1 MDENKIIRKL
11 ILNANSREVWHALT
25 SPSETKKY
33 MFNCE
38 VSSDWKVGS
47 DIIWKGNYQGYESGE
62 RGKIL
67 EIEENKHL
75 KYSSIDPNFGIEI
88 KPENYLHIT
97 YDLNNIGGKTELI
110 TTVENFNG
118 DPTRLEHIAKGWDNI
133 VLPAIKKI
141 FNS

>member
-1 MDENKIIRKL
+1 MKSQKVIRKM
-11 ILNANSREVWHALT
+11 ILNAKPEKIWHTLT
-25 SPSETKKY
+25 TPSETKKY

-38 VSSDWKVGS
+38 VLSDWKVGS
-47 DIIWKGNYQGYESGE
+47 DIKWSGTYEGYKSGE

-75 KYSSIDPNFGIEI
+75 KYTSIDPNFGIEI

-97 YDLNNIGGKTELI
+97 YDLKGVGDKTELT

-118 DPTRLEHIAKGWDNI
+118 NPNRLEHIAVGWDNI
-133 VLPAIKKI
+133 VLPAIERI